1 MSETGSEPRLL
12 DARGLLCPMPV
23 IRTGAQVGQMTPGET
38 LEVRA
43 SDPGVLYDIPAWCRV
58 HGHTV
63 IESREEGDDLVVLLR
78 VGGDD
83 AGND

>member
-1 MSETGSEPRLL
+1 MSETEKAPRIL

-23 IRTGAQVGQMTPGET
+23 IRTGAQVKQMAPGET
-38 LEVRA
+38 LEIRA

-63 IESREEGDDLVVLLR
+63 IDSREEGDDLVVLLQ
-78 VGGDD
+78 VGDD
-83 AGND
+83 DGDH